1 MKPLGTG
8 DPLRLGPYRLIGVLG
23 AGGMGKVYLGR
34 DSSGRPAA
42 IKVLRPELAH
52 QSNLAQRFV
61 REAHAAQAVQSPGV
75 ARVLGAETEGGR
87 PWIACE
93 FLAGPTLAEAVERYG
108 PLDGTALRA
117 VGAALANTLTD
128 IHAAG
133 LVHRDVKPP
142 NIVLT
147 ATGPRII
154 DFGIARPEHGLTLTS
169 TGEAPVTPGYGPP
182 EQVLGQR
189 VGPPADVFALGAVLT
204 LAATGQTAYQGSHV
218 AAVQYEVVH
227 GEPRLE
233 GLPPDLYPLIAP
245 CLAKDPA
252 YRPTP
257 PQIAAALAPP
267 PGAAAVWEQGP
278 LAQDIGGREQEAA
291 RLAALPAA
299 GDTQVPG
306 PSRRRLLVG
315 LGAGGAVLAASA
327 GTAAW
332 WWLGKDDGGTTAAP
346 KRDPWAAQPLKSYS
360 SDNAPAALWGPVGGL
375 NSDMPMLLPLR
386 ETLVAAMADGSIAGL
401 DIRTGKEKWRQKDAA
416 AASRAAGLDENTFA
430 AADAE
435 GVLYGLRGRDRREQ
449 WSAPDARAA
458 VVLAG
463 DRQGAY
469 VTTKDGE
476 LRAVGTDGKER
487 WTVPLPVK
495 STVSKPAWATT
506 ADGMLV
512 LSGSDGKLAV
522 VDTRDGTKVWDTP
535 QRSSYALPCA
545 VGGGFVYAGGDG
557 LTAYALKGEGKV
569 EWNEDPKGEY
579 IWSAPALAGGLLYAV
594 NDTQLTVRNART
606 REIEWTADAGSV
618 ALKYPPVVQGN
629 SLWAGTTSS
638 VDPDAIKVYD
648 IDKGRLAWDDRRTS
662 RERDDWTLTAA
673 NNRVFVLYTG
683 SLTANPVF

>member
-23 AGGMGKVYLGR
+23 VGGMGKVYLGR
-34 DSSGRPAA
+34 DSAGRPAA

-93 FLAGPTLAEAVERYG
+93 YLAGPTLAEAVERYG

-117 VGAALANTLTD
+117 VGAALASTLTD

-147 ATGPRII
+147 ASGPRII

-267 PGAAAVWEQGP
+267 PGAEAVWRQGP
-278 LAQDIGGREQEAA
+278 LAEDIAGREQEAA

-306 PSRRRLLVG
+306 PTRRRLLVG
-315 LGAGGAVLAASA
+315 LGAGGAVVAASA

-332 WWLGKDDGGTTAAP
+332 WWLGKDDGGTTTP
-346 KRDPWAAQPLKSYS
+346 PRRDQWAAQPLKGYS
-360 SDNAPAALWGPVGGL
+360 ADNAPAALWGPVSGL
-375 NSDMPMLLPLR
+375 NSDTPLVLPLR
-386 ETLVAAMADGSIAGL
+386 ETVVVAMADGSLAGL
-401 DIRTGKEKWRQKDAA
+401 DVRTGKEKWRREDAA
-416 AASRAAGLDENTFA
+416 AAARAVALDENTFA

-435 GVLYGLRGRDRREQ
+435 GAVYGLRGRDRREQ
-449 WSAPDARAA
+449 WSAPDAGAA

-463 DRQGAY
+463 DADGVY
-469 VTTKDGE
+469 VTTKDGA

-487 WTVPLPVK
+487 WTVDSPVK
-495 STVSKPAWATT
+495 SSASKPAWATM
-506 ADGMLV
+506 ADGTLV

-522 VDTRDGTKVWDTP
+522 VDTGSGDTVWDTP
-535 QRSSYALPCA
+535 KRSAYALPCA
-545 VGGGFVYAGGDG
+545 VGGGVVYAGGDG
-557 LTAYALKGEGKV
+557 LTAYALKGDGKP

-579 IWSAPALAGGLLYAV
+579 IWSAPALDGDLLFAV
-594 NDTQLTVRNART
+594 NDATLTVMNAKT
-606 REIEWTADAGSV
+606 KNTEFTADAVAV
-618 ALKYPPVVQGN
+618 ALKYPPVVQGD
-629 SLWAGTTSS
+629 SVWCGTTERA
-638 VDPDAIKVYD
+638 DPDALKVYD
-648 IDKGRLAWDDRRTS
+648 IAKGAMAWDDRRTS
-662 RERDDWTLTAA
+662 RERDDWTMAGA

>member
-34 DSSGRPAA
+34 DSAGRPAA

-108 PLDGTALRA
+108 PLDGTALRE
-117 VGAALANTLTD
+117 VGAALASTLAD

-147 ATGPRII
+147 AAGPRII

-204 LAATGQTAYQGSHV
+204 LAATGQTAYRGSHV

-267 PGAAAVWEQGP
+267 PGAEAVWRQGP
-278 LAQDIGGREQEAA
+278 LAEDIAGREHEAG

-299 GDTQVPG
+299 GDTLVPG

-315 LGAGGAVLAASA
+315 LGAGGAVVAASA

-332 WWLGKDDGGTTAAP
+332 WFLGRDDGGTTTRP
-346 KRDPWAAQPLKSYS
+346 KRDPWAARRLNSYS
-360 SDNAPAALWGPVGGL
+360 AGSAPAPLWGPVGGL
-375 NSDMPMLLPLR
+375 NSDAPLVLPLHQV
-386 ETLVAAMADGSIAGL
+386 LVVAMADGSLAGL
-401 DIRTGKEKWRQKDAA
+401 DIRTGKEKWRQDSAVAA
-416 AASRAAGLDENTFA
+416 AGAAALDENTFA

-435 GVLYGLRGRDRREQ
+435 GALYGLRGRDRRER

-463 DRQGAY
+463 DADGAY

-476 LRAVGTDGKER
+476 LRAVGADGRER
-487 WTVPLPVK
+487 WTVESPVE
-495 STVSKPAWATT
+495 SSVGKPAWATT
-506 ADGMLV
+506 AGGTLV
-512 LSGSDGKLAV
+512 LSGSDGRLAV
-522 VDTRDGTKVWDTP
+522 VDAGSGDTVWDTP
-535 QRSSYALPCA
+535 KRSSYALPCA

-557 LTAYALKGEGKV
+557 LTAYALKGDGKP
-569 EWNEDPKGEY
+569 EWNEKPKGEY
-579 IWSAPALAGGLLYAV
+579 IWSAPALDGDLLFAV
-594 NDTQLTVRNART
+594 NDRVLTAMNTKT
-606 REIEWTADAGSV
+606 RETEFTADALAV

-629 SLWAGTTSS
+629 SVWCGTTENI
-638 VDPDAIKVYD
+638 DPDALKVYD
-648 IDKGRLAWDDRRTS
+648 IGKGRMAWDDRRTS
-662 RERDDWTLTAA
+662 RERDDWTIAAA